1 MICLAVFNTL
11 SDRFLLQHY
20 RSSRSRAPPKVD
32 ASSPA
37 AHMLAALGAVN
48 PVRFPDH
55 KRLTVVAGFGEVG
68 VYFLGVV
75 IVPTASPRPPSLFFH
90 TPSPPPH
97 ASTVPPPPTPPL
109 CPTHPLCPLP
119 TPCYTP
125 SIPSHTTS

>member
-11 SDRFLLQHY
+11 SDRFLLEHY

-55 KRLTVVAGFGEVG
+55 ERLTVVAGFGEVG
-68 VYFLGVV
+68 VYFHRAHL
-75 IVPTASPRPPSLFFH
+75 SS
-90 TPSPPPH
+90 
-97 ASTVPPPPTPPL
+97 
-109 CPTHPLCPLP
+109 
-119 TPCYTP
+119 P
-125 SIPSHTTS
+125 SIPFPYPQQVERVGDGVGDI